1 MAQDKFQVKYDE
13 LDQLAG
19 MFSSESGQVSEVIG
33 KLKSAIENMRDKWIG
48 EGAQKFFNE
57 MESEVLPALGKL
69 QSALNEG
76 ATKTKQMA
84 GLVHEHEEQ
93 ASNLFK
99 VSGGIG
105 GIGGV
110 GFGGSL

>member
-1 MAQDKFQVKYDE
+1 MAQDRFQAKYDE

-19 MFSSESGQVSEVIG
+19 MFSSEAGQVGETMG

-57 MESEVLPALGKL
+57 MESEVLPALNKL
-69 QSALNEG
+69 QTALNDG
-76 ATKTKQMA
+76 ATKTKQIA
-84 GLVHEHEEQ
+84 GLIHEHEEQ

-99 VSGGIG
+99 GGGGAIG
-105 GIGGV
+105 GMN
-110 GFGGSL
+110 

>member
-1 MAQDKFQVKYDE
+1 MAQDRFQAKYDE

-19 MFSSESGQVSEVIG
+19 MFSSEAGQVGDTMG

-69 QSALNEG
+69 QSALNDG
-76 ATKTKQMA
+76 AEKTKQMA
-84 GLVHEHEEQ
+84 SLIHEHEEQ

-99 VSGGIG
+99 GNGAGGGMSGGA
-105 GIGGV
+105 
-110 GFGGSL
+110 L

>member
-1 MAQDKFQVKYDE
+1 MAQDRFQVKYDE
-13 LDQLAG
+13 LDQLSG
-19 MFSSESGQVSEVIG
+19 MFANEAGQVGETMG
-33 KLKSAIENMRDKWIG
+33 KLKSAIENKRDKWIG

-69 QSALNEG
+69 QAALNEG
-76 ATKTKQMA
+76 STKTKQMA

-99 VSGGIG
+99 GGGLGNPGGGIG
-105 GIGGV
+105 
-110 GFGGSL
+110 SAA